1 MWRVNWPCDCFPDE
15 MSATMET
22 FAAPKE
28 VVMSRFNDNEFVPDD
43 DVDDYDDLDD
53 YDELSDDDDYGDDG
67 DDDYDDYDDDDYD
80 DDLEDASEDEI
91 DFVVALYNDDGERVA
106 VPMEPMLANDFD
118 ELITQL
124 RRLPGDAGAVGMVS
138 IDHQFYV
145 IVRVR
150 GRNVQVFLSDA
161 TQANDWQIARDV
173 ADFLGEDIPDPDDDP
188 ETMGDGDMLADAG
201 LGEFDMEA
209 FADADEDSDEILSD
223 IAARVHFGPQFE
235 RAANTSAR

>member
-1 MWRVNWPCDCFPDE
+1 
-15 MSATMET
+15 
-22 FAAPKE
+22 
-28 VVMSRFNDNEFVPDD
+28 
-43 DVDDYDDLDD
+43 
-53 YDELSDDDDYGDDG
+53 
-67 DDDYDDYDDDDYD
+67 
-80 DDLEDASEDEI
+80 
-91 DFVVALYNDDGERVA
+91 
-106 VPMEPMLANDFD
+106 MEPMLANDFD

-161 TQANDWQIARDV
+161 TQANDWPIARDV

-201 LGEFDMEA
+201 LGEFDMELSLTLTRTLTRSCPTLLPG
-209 FADADEDSDEILSD
+209 FISGRSSSGPLTLRRADLWPVRC
-223 IAARVHFGPQFE
+223 RVGVRP
-235 RAANTSAR
+235 

>member
-1 MWRVNWPCDCFPDE
+1 
-15 MSATMET
+15 
-22 FAAPKE
+22 
-28 VVMSRFNDNEFVPDD
+28 
-43 DVDDYDDLDD
+43 
-53 YDELSDDDDYGDDG
+53 
-67 DDDYDDYDDDDYD
+67 
-80 DDLEDASEDEI
+80 
-91 DFVVALYNDDGERVA
+91 
-106 VPMEPMLANDFD
+106 ML
-118 ELITQL
+118 
-124 RRLPGDAGAVGMVS
+124 S

-161 TQANDWQIARDV
+161 TQANDWPIARDV

>member
-1 MWRVNWPCDCFPDE
+1 
-15 MSATMET
+15 
-22 FAAPKE
+22 
-28 VVMSRFNDNEFVPDD
+28 MSRFSDDEFVPDD
-43 DVDDYDDLDD
+43 NVKSFDADDADDYDDLDE
-53 YDELSDDDDYGDDG
+53 YDELPE
-67 DDDYDDYDDDDYD
+67 DDYDDEDDDDYD
-80 DDLEDASEDEI
+80 DDLEDAGEDEI
-91 DFVVALYNDDGERVA
+91 DFVVALYNDDGERIA
-106 VPMEPMLANDFD
+106 VPMEPMLANDLD

-124 RRLPGDAGAVGMVS
+124 RRLPADAGAVGMVS

-161 TQANDWQIARDV
+161 TQANDWPIARDV

-209 FADADEDSDEILSD
+209 FAETDEDSDEIVAD

-235 RAANTSAR
+235 RAANTSVR

>member
-1 MWRVNWPCDCFPDE
+1 
-15 MSATMET
+15 
-22 FAAPKE
+22 
-28 VVMSRFNDNEFVPDD
+28 
-43 DVDDYDDLDD
+43 
-53 YDELSDDDDYGDDG
+53 
-67 DDDYDDYDDDDYD
+67 
-80 DDLEDASEDEI
+80 
-91 DFVVALYNDDGERVA
+91 
-106 VPMEPMLANDFD
+106 MEPMLANDFD

-161 TQANDWQIARDV
+161 TQANDWPIARDV

-235 RAANTSAR
+235 RAANASAR

>member
-1 MWRVNWPCDCFPDE
+1 MAGKSALRLFPRRNVCNDGDVRR
-15 MSATMET
+15 
-22 FAAPKE
+22 PKE

-67 DDDYDDYDDDDYD
+67 DDDYDDDDYD

-161 TQANDWQIARDV
+161 TQANDWPIARDV

-235 RAANTSAR
+235 RAANASAR

>member
-1 MWRVNWPCDCFPDE
+1 
-15 MSATMET
+15 
-22 FAAPKE
+22 
-28 VVMSRFNDNEFVPDD
+28 
-43 DVDDYDDLDD
+43 
-53 YDELSDDDDYGDDG
+53 
-67 DDDYDDYDDDDYD
+67 
-80 DDLEDASEDEI
+80 
-91 DFVVALYNDDGERVA
+91 
-106 VPMEPMLANDFD
+106 MEPMLANDLD

-150 GRNVQVFLSDA
+150 GRNVQVFLSDS
-161 TQANDWQIARDV
+161 TQANDWPIARDV

-201 LGEFDMEA
+201 VGEFDMEA
-209 FADADEDSDEILSD
+209 FAEADEDSDEILAD

-235 RAANTSAR
+235 RASNTSVR

>member
-1 MWRVNWPCDCFPDE
+1 

-22 FAAPKE
+22 FAPKE
-28 VVMSRFNDNEFVPDD
+28 VVMSRFSDDEFVPDD
-43 DVDDYDDLDD
+43 DVDDYDNLDE
-53 YDELSDDDDYGDDG
+53 YDELPDDE
-67 DDDYDDYDDDDYD
+67 DDYDDDDDDDYD
-80 DDLEDASEDEI
+80 DDDLEDAGEDEI
-91 DFVVALYNDDGERVA
+91 DFVVALYNDDGERTA
-106 VPMEPMLANDFD
+106 VPMEPMLANDLD

-150 GRNVQVFLSDA
+150 GRNVQVFLSDS
-161 TQANDWQIARDV
+161 TQANDWPIARDV
-173 ADFLGEDIPDPDDDP
+173 ADFLGEDIPDPDDAP

-201 LGEFDMEA
+201 VGEFDMEA
-209 FADADEDSDEILSD
+209 FAEADEDSDEILAD

-235 RAANTSAR
+235 RAANTSVR

>member
-1 MWRVNWPCDCFPDE
+1 
-15 MSATMET
+15 MET
-22 FAAPKE
+22 FVAPKE

-53 YDELSDDDDYGDDG
+53 YDELSDDDYG
-67 DDDYDDYDDDDYD
+67 DYDDDDYD

-91 DFVVALYNDDGERVA
+91 DFVVALYNADGERVA

-161 TQANDWQIARDV
+161 TQANDWPIARDV
-173 ADFLGEDIPDPDDDP
+173 ADFPVRTFLIPMTIPRPWVTATCLLMLGWGSLTWRLSLTLTRTLTRSCPILLPGFTSGRSSSGPL
-188 ETMGDGDMLADAG
+188 TLRRAD
-201 LGEFDMEA
+201 LWPVRC
-209 FADADEDSDEILSD
+209 
-223 IAARVHFGPQFE
+223 RVGVRP
-235 RAANTSAR
+235 